1 MKTRKH
7 DPIAVALGLALAIL
21 PATAQVDPESI
32 CAKRADTLF
41 KSGSE
46 ALDQVSPIGLQ
57 DCSSL
62 ENDFDDDVEDANPLV
77 VPLAPDE
84 ACDFATLRTLA
95 DESTRGAYT
104 AVALDEVGTQAP
116 LPDFCSFDSEFGVT
130 SCEAPAGT
138 TGEFLVEYNVVLQEG
153 FPGSVNPLFVVYDF
167 GGVAP
172 LSVEGLDFECDGSLT
187 AWPYQGNWFDAND
200 DGTID
205 QPWAVYENKFDP
217 APACVM
223 TDKPSISLSERGDY
237 ELPPDT
243 TLNGNR
249 IEMKPA
255 DGLAGQTGTLELLI
269 TDNGTG
275 ATRPLDVPYQ
285 VVPKEPEI
293 VGLSYSG
300 QNGTIDNPV
309 DGSRFEYDVEIPC
322 TVDNDEKFVVTRHY
336 DPDMSYQII
345 NNPPGKVSM
354 DPFTGAIVS
363 NYDCGTDIGWDF
375 DVSVRAQ
382 NTSAASLYKTGTI
395 RVTNGVSQQS
405 SPSLHGQPHQMK
417 PNASRAINHVGEC
430 APSL

>member
-1 MKTRKH
+1 
-7 DPIAVALGLALAIL
+7 
-21 PATAQVDPESI
+21 
-32 CAKRADTLF
+32 
-41 KSGSE
+41 
-46 ALDQVSPIGLQ
+46 LD
-57 DCSSL
+57 
-62 ENDFDDDVEDANPLV
+62 NFFDDNLEDSSPLV
-77 VPLAPDE
+77 VSLEPGL
-84 ACDFATLRTLA
+84 CYDFATLRSLK
-95 DESTRGAYT
+95 DESTRGDYT
-104 AVALDEVGTQAP
+104 VSG
-116 LPDFCSFDSEFGVT
+116 LPGFGGFDSEYGVT
-130 SCEAPAGT
+130 SLCPVDEGSY
-138 TGEFLVEYNVVLQEG
+138 LVEYNVAPG
-153 FPGSVNPLFVVYDF
+153 DGPGSVAPLLVQYEVSTPS
-167 GGVAP
+167 A

-187 AWPYQGNWFDAND
+187 AWPYHGNWFDANN